1 MNDELTNE
9 MGSHEFGHIVIDL
22 HLAKG

>member
-9 MGSHEFGHIVIDL
+9 MGSHEFSHIVIDL
-22 HLAKG
+22 HLAKC